1 MEAKIEQTRIRIN
14 YSVSAKGVFQ
24 PDITSEAE
32 TVATAMANLDEAN
45 TQLNNWALT
54 KGIIKEEV
62 INV

>member
-1 MEAKIEQTRIRIN
+1 MEIKNEQTRIRIN

-62 INV
+62 ING

>member
-1 MEAKIEQTRIRIN
+1 METKLEQTRIRIN
-14 YSVSAKGVFQ
+14 FSVSAKGVFQ

-62 INV
+62 VG

>member
-1 MEAKIEQTRIRIN
+1 MEIKNEQTRIRIN
-14 YSVSAKGVFQ
+14 FSVSAKGVFQ

-45 TQLNNWALT
+45 TQLNDWARA

-62 INV
+62 VNG

>member
-1 MEAKIEQTRIRIN
+1 MEAKLEQTRIRIN
-14 YSVSAKGVFQ
+14 FSVSAKGVFQ

-32 TVATAMANLDEAN
+32 TVATAMANLDEVN

-62 INV
+62 VNG

>member
-1 MEAKIEQTRIRIN
+1 MEAKLEQTRIRIN
-14 YSVSAKGVFQ
+14 FSVSARGVFQ

-32 TVATAMANLDEAN
+32 TVATAMSNLDEAN

-62 INV
+62 ING

>member
-1 MEAKIEQTRIRIN
+1 MEQNLEQTRIRIN
-14 YSVSAKGVFQ
+14 FSVSAKGVFQ

-62 INV
+62 ING

>member
-32 TVATAMANLDEAN
+32 TVAKAMANLDEAN
-45 TQLNNWALT
+45 TQLNNWALA

-62 INV
+62 VG

>member
-1 MEAKIEQTRIRIN
+1 MEAKLEQTRIRIN

-32 TVATAMANLDEAN
+32 TVSTAMANLDEAN

-62 INV
+62 ING